1 MAKQAP
7 QFGALLLALALV
19 QGACADSETPM
30 LAKES
35 SWLLRLPEEKTVIFH
50 GSSNAD
56 DAGLNTGGML
66 YPAPTPL
73 GFLAAVVTH
82 ALIID
87 GSKRHQLS
95 KLQEEADKVLIPYRP
110 LIDKMDGR
118 ELMSK
123 AVATS
128 KRRGTGKTI
137 DAGAAPTTETLV
149 ESTPVFWMTPD
160 RESIIVENALS
171 ILKPG
176 APAESAYRN
185 EVRVVYT
192 PHGSPSPENYW
203 LANNG
208 EKLHEAAI
216 KLLAESIDI
225 GLHDASLAPTDEKPF
240 RTLRFTEGKQ
250 EKMERAQLLE
260 DRCGRM
266 LLKTLRGSLMSVPRL
281 PTSPA
286 NEFGCLSEVTQSK

>member
-1 MAKQAP
+1 MPTRQATKI
-7 QFGALLLALALV
+7 GALLLSLALA
-19 QGACADSETPM
+19 QGAFADSETPVV
-30 LAKES
+30 ATE
-35 SWLLRLPEEKTVIFH
+35 SWLLRLPEERTVVFH
-50 GSSNAD
+50 GTSNAD
-56 DAGLNTGGML
+56 DAGLNAGGML

-87 GSKRHQLS
+87 GSKRSQLS
-95 KLQEEADKVLIPYRP
+95 KRQEEADKVLTLYRP
-110 LIDKMDGR
+110 VIDKMNGR
-118 ELMSK
+118 ELMTSALAISK
-123 AVATS
+123 L
-128 KRRGTGKTI
+128 RGTGKTT
-137 DAGAAPTTETLV
+137 DAGTVPTSETLV
-149 ESTPVFWMTPD
+149 ESAPVFWITPD
-160 RESIIVENALS
+160 QESIIVDNALS

-176 APAESAYRN
+176 VAPDSAYRN

-192 PHGSPSPENYW
+192 PHGSPSPQTYW

-208 EKLHEAAI
+208 EKLREAAI

-225 GLHDASLAPTDEKPF
+225 ALQDASLAATDEKPF

-281 PTSPA
+281 QASPSTETA
-286 NEFGCLSEVTQSK
+286 CLSGITQSK